1 MKDKYKWVVQEPKLS
16 RTRRLLSRYED
27 VAPGDL
33 LSDCKANYRQPY
45 FEALDLAVNAIED
58 RFDQPDY
65 QTYRQFEELLMDTVH
80 VKDIL
85 TSICNFYGKEFDNSK
100 LQLHLRPCKPPF
112 SSTKS
117 KTYTLHD
124 IEKFIANISVTEHSL
139 IN

>member
-27 VAPGDL
+27 VAPGDV

-100 LQLHLRPCKPPF
+100 LQLHSRPCKPPF
-112 SSTKS
+112 SK
-117 KTYTLHD
+117 Y
-124 IEKFIANISVTEHSL
+124 
-139 IN
+139 